1 MLPQL
6 YRHRWMDEDIE
17 AFREQVRRYIA
28 AELSPHLDG
37 WRRQG
42 YIPREVWRP
51 FGQLGF
57 LLPEM
62 DEAYG
67 GAGAT
72 LAYQLVVQDELA
84 KAEVPA
90 NTAVHSIASHYILDY
105 GTEAQKQRWLPK
117 LVSGELLAGIALTE
131 PGCGSDLKALR
142 TRARREGDDYVIDGA
157 KTFITNGFTA
167 NLLVVAVR
175 TGDAGGRGVSLVVL
189 ETENLPGF
197 SVGRRLEKLGQ
208 HASDTA
214 ELFFD
219 GVRVPAE
226 NLIGG
231 KEGDGFVQLMSQLPY
246 ERLLLC
252 VPAAAVIERAVE
264 VTLEYTQQRKAF
276 GQTVAD
282 FQNTRF
288 KLAECATIAHVVR
301 TLRQRLHPAPARRHA
316 RRRGRL
322 HGQVVVLRAAV
333 QGHRRVPAALRRL
346 RLHGRIPDRAHV
358 RRFARPAHLRRHHR
372 DHEGPDRA
380 EAVRVSMRSMR
391 RLARSAGAQITQRRD
406 CGAKGV
412 R

>member
-17 AFREQVRRYIA
+17 AFREQVSRYVA
-28 AELSPHLDG
+28 GELVPHLEG

-51 FGQLGF
+51 FGRMGF
-57 LLPEM
+57 LLPEIG
-62 DEAYG
+62 EAYE
-67 GAGAT
+67 GAGVS

-90 NTAVHSIASHYILDY
+90 NTAVHTIASHYLLDY
-105 GTEAQKQRWLPK
+105 GTEEQKRRWLPK
-117 LVSGELLAGIALTE
+117 LVGGEMLAGIALTE

-142 TRARREGDDYVIDGA
+142 TRARREGDEYVIDGA
-157 KTFITNGFTA
+157 KTFITNGFSA

-175 TGDAGGRGVSLVVL
+175 TGDAGSRGVSLVVL

-197 SVGRRLEKLGQ
+197 RVGRRLEKLGQ

-219 GVRVPAE
+219 GVRVPVK
-226 NLIGG
+226 NLIGET
-231 KEGDGFVQLMSQLPY
+231 EGRGFVQLMSQLPY

-252 VPAAAVIERAVE
+252 VSAAAVIERAVE
-264 VTLEYTQQRKAF
+264 LTVEYTKQRKAF
-276 GQTVAD
+276 GQTLAD

-301 TLRQRLHPAPARRHA
+301 TFLNDCTQRLLDGTLDDEAAYMAKWWCTEQQGKVTDECLQLFGGYGYMAEYPTARLYADA
-316 RRRGRL
+316 R
-322 HGQVVVLRAAV
+322 V
-333 QGHRRVPAALRRL
+333 Q
-346 RLHGRIPDRAHV
+346 RIYGGTTEIMKDLI
-358 RRFARPAHLRRHHR
+358 ARKLF
-372 DHEGPDRA
+372 E
-380 EAVRVSMRSMR
+380 
-391 RLARSAGAQITQRRD
+391 
-406 CGAKGV
+406 
-412 R
+412 